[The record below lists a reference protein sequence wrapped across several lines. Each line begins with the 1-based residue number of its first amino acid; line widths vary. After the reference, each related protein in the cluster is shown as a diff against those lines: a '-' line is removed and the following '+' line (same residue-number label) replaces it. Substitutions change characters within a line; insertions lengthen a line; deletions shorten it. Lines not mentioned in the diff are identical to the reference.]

1 MTLRAYIFW
10 LKDYFLGKGRIRR
23 AYTDVE
29 RGFQTGEEN
38 IQQREALLDWV
49 KKEVP
54 FYRRYKDCTFEQLPI
69 VNKSII
75 RDGGEIFLAESL
87 RGKSLHEERT
97 SGSTGAPFT
106 ILQSAE
112 KRLRASADSL
122 FFSDFAGFH
131 LGTRLYYIRVWNKL
145 NHKSKLQS
153 LMQNV
158 VMQASENLS
167 DDALENFICR
177 LERDTHEKSV
187 LAYAS
192 SITALY
198 QYMQRKGRKTSARV
212 QCFITMSESF
222 PDDVRQGI
230 KEMFDCPV
238 VSRYSN
244 QECGLISQQC
254 HLGTEYHVNTA
265 SFYVEILDLDK
276 DVPVEDGTLGRIVV
290 TDLYNRAMPMLR
302 YDTGDLGVMS
312 HECEC
317 GLHGKVLKRV
327 EGRRSDFI
335 RATNGG
341 LLSPVSVINA
351 MWEYSDLRQWQFI
364 QHGVRE
370 YEMKLNSETKVYARE
385 QEMLRDIKSYIGEDA
400 KIKVTY
406 VHEIP
411 LLASG
416 KRKSVLNNMIK

>member
-10 LKDYFLGKGRIRR
+10 LKDYLIGKGRVKR
-23 AYTDVE
+23 AYKEVE
-29 RGFQTGEEN
+29 RGIQTGEEN
-38 IQQREALLDWV
+38 IMQRDVLLEWA

-54 FYRRYKDCTFEQLPI
+54 FYRRHKDCTFEQLPI

-75 RDGGEIFLAESL
+75 RDGGDIFLADSL
-87 RGKSLHEERT
+87 RGTALHEERT

-106 ILQSAE
+106 ILQNGE

-122 FFSDFAGFH
+122 FFCDFAGFH

-158 VMQASENLS
+158 VMYPSDNLS
-167 DDALENFICR
+167 DDTLEDFICR
-177 LERDTHEKSV
+177 LERDPNEKSI

-198 QYMQRKGRKTSARV
+198 RYMQRNGRKTSTKV
-212 QCFITMSESF
+212 QCFITMSESL
-222 PDDVRQGI
+222 PNNVRQGI
-230 KEMFDCPV
+230 TELFGCPV

-254 HLGTEYHVNTA
+254 HLCNEYHVNTG

-276 DVPVEDGTLGRIVV
+276 DVPVEDGMLGRIVV
-290 TDLYNRAMPMLR
+290 TDLYNKAMPMIR

-317 GLHGKVLKRV
+317 SLHGKVLKKV

-335 RATNGG
+335 RATNGD
-341 LLSPVSVINA
+341 LLSPVTIINA
-351 MWEYSDLRQWQFI
+351 MWEYCDLIQWQFI
-364 QHGVRE
+364 QHGINY
-370 YEMKLNSETKVYARE
+370 YEMKLNCETTVYARE
-385 QEMLRDIKSYIGEDA
+385 EEMLQDIKSYIGENA

-416 KRKSVLNNMIK
+416 KRKSVLNNMI

>member
-75 RDGGEIFLAESL
+75 RDGGDLFLAESM
-87 RGKSLHEERT
+87 RGKSLHEETT

-106 ILQSAE
+106 ILQNAE

-131 LGTRLYYIRVWNKL
+131 LGTRLYYIRVWNRL
-145 NHKSKLQS
+145 NRKSRLQS

-158 VMQASENLS
+158 VMQASDNLS

-177 LERDTHEKSV
+177 LEKDTHEKSI

-198 QYMQRKGRKTSARV
+198 QYMHRKGRKTSAKV

-222 PDDVRQGI
+222 PDNVRQGI
-230 KEMFDCPV
+230 KEIFGCPV

-244 QECGLISQQC
+244 QECGLMSQQC
-254 HLGTEYHVNTA
+254 HLGTEYHVNTS

-317 GLHGKVLKRV
+317 GLCGKVLKKV
-327 EGRRSDFI
+327 EGRRIDFI
-335 RATNGG
+335 TATNGD
-341 LLSPVSVINA
+341 LLSPVTIINA
-351 MWEYSDLRQWQFI
+351 MWEYSDLLQWQFI
-364 QHGVRE
+364 QHEINV
-370 YEMKLNSETKVYARE
+370 YEMKLNCASNKYIRE
-385 QEMLRDIKSYIGEDA
+385 EEMLKDIKSYVGEDA
-400 KIKVTY
+400 IVQVTY
-406 VHEIP
+406 VDEIP

-416 KRKSVLNNMIK
+416 KRKSIVNNINR